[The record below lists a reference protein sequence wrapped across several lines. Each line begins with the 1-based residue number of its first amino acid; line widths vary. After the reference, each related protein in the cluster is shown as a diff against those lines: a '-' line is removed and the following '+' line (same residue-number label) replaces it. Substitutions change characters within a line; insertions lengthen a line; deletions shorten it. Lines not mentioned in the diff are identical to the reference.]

1 MFLLL
6 RNAEVHAPEPLGRT
20 DVLMAGERIVA
31 MAPHIGELP
40 DGCTCEAIDLGGR
53 RLIPGLV
60 DAHVHLGG
68 GGGEAGPHTRVP
80 RCTAGTLARAGVT
93 TCVGVLGTDGTTR
106 TVADLVACVLG
117 LRAEG
122 LSAWCWTGN
131 YEVPVRTLCGSIRE
145 DLVWIDPIIGV
156 GELAL
161 SDHRSSQPTLD
172 ELLRIAADVHT
183 AGMLANKA
191 GVLHLH
197 MGDGRRGLDLVR
209 QAIERSELPAS
220 MFHPTH
226 VNRNPGLLREA
237 QALAREHGC
246 TIDVTA
252 FPDQDL
258 GDAIAAHEAIAACL
272 DAGVPIERITCSSD
286 GGGCMPTFDADGRIV
301 AMGVGQPSSLMVTL
315 GRLLAFGLAMAPALM
330 PFSSNVARLLR
341 LPRKGRIAVGDDAD
355 VIALDDDGAV
365 HCVIA
370 RGQPWVRD
378 GASTRWGLFEKVMT

>member
-6 RNAEVHAPEPLGRT
+6 RDADVHAPEPLGRN
-20 DVLMAGERIVA
+20 DVLVAGERIVA
-31 MAPHIGELP
+31 IAPHIDELP
-40 DGCTCEAIDLGGR
+40 PQCPCEVIELAGR
-53 RLIPGLV
+53 RLVPGLV
-60 DAHVHLGG
+60 DAHVHVTG

-80 RCTAGTLARAGVT
+80 PVFAGVLAKAGVT
-93 TCVGVLGTDGTTR
+93 TVVGVLGTDGCTR
-106 TVADLVACVLG
+106 SVGELVATTLG
-117 LRAEG
+117 LRAVG

-131 YEVPVRTLCGSIRE
+131 YEVPVRTLTGSVRG
-145 DLVWIDPIIGV
+145 DLVYVDPILGV

-172 ELLRIAADVHT
+172 ELLRVAADVHT
-183 AGMLANKA
+183 GGMMAGKA

-209 QAIERSELPAS
+209 RAIEGSELPPS

-252 FPDQDL
+252 FPDADL
-258 GDAIAAHEAIAACL
+258 GDAVAAAEAIASCL
-272 DAGVPIERITCSSD
+272 DAGVPIDRITCSSD
-286 GGGCMPTFDADGRIV
+286 GGGCMPTFDADGRLT
-301 AMGVGQPSSLMVTL
+301 AMGVGEPSTLLVSLR
-315 GRLLAFGLAMAPALM
+315 RLLGFGLATASALAP
-330 PFSSNVARLLR
+330 FTSNVARLLR
-341 LPRKGRIAVGDDAD
+341 LPRKGRIAVDDDAD
-355 VIALDDDGAV
+355 LVALDDDGAL
-365 HCVIA
+365 HCVVA

-378 GASTRWGLFEKVMT
+378 GAPTRWGTFER

>member
-6 RNAEVHAPEPLGRT
+6 RDADVHAPEPLGRN
-20 DVLMAGERIVA
+20 DVLVAAERVVA
-31 MAPHIGELP
+31 IAPSMTALP
-40 DGCTCEAIDLGGR
+40 SACATQVIELGGR
-53 RLIPGLV
+53 RLFPGLV
-60 DAHVHLGG
+60 DAHVHVTG

-80 RCTAGTLARAGVT
+80 PVTAGTLARAGVT

-106 TVADLVACVLG
+106 TVADLVARVLG

-131 YEVPVRTLCGSIRE
+131 YEVPVPTLTASVRG
-145 DLVWIDPIIGV
+145 DMVWVDPILGV

-172 ELLRIAADVHT
+172 ELLRIAADVHV
-183 AGMLANKA
+183 AGMMAGKA

-209 QAIERSELPAS
+209 RAIEGSELPAS

-246 TIDVTA
+246 TIDITA
-252 FPDQDL
+252 FPDADL
-258 GDAIAAHEAIAACL
+258 GDAVAAPEAIASCL
-272 DAGVPIERITCSSD
+272 DGGVPLERITCSSD
-286 GGGCMPTFDADGRIV
+286 GGGCMPTFDGDGRMV
-301 AMGVGQPSSLMVTL
+301 AMGVGEPSTLLVTL
-315 GRLLAFGLAMAPALM
+315 RRLLGFGLGPAAALAP
-330 PFSSNVARLLR
+330 FTTNVARLLR

-355 VIALDDDGAV
+355 LLVLDHGGEL
-365 HCVIA
+365 HSVIA
-370 RGQPWVRD
+370 RGLPWVHE
-378 GASTRWGLFEKVMT
+378 GAPVRGGTFERSMA